1 MLQNYLIDALILC
14 GILLLI
20 ALTVGAVQLIIILLD
35 FRRMA
40 NEIKEKIKV
49 LTSFLDIVS
58 LFMGGLEG
66 AKKRIGKKLVPGGST
81 LLAFSAGLKKALQVF
96 LKK

>member
-1 MLQNYLIDALILC
+1 MLQSYLINALFFC
-14 GILLLI
+14 GILLLL
-20 ALTVGAVQLIIILLD
+20 ALTVGAVQLILILLD
-35 FRRMA
+35 IRRMA
-40 NEIKEKIKV
+40 KEIKEKVKIV
-49 LTSFLDIVS
+49 TSFFDILS